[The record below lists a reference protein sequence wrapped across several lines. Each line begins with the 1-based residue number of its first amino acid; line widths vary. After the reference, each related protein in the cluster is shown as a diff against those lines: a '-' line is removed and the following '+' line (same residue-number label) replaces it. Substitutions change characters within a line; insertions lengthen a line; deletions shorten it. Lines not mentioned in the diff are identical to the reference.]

1 MQDTDGIEFFNTI
14 IMQPH
19 LKLITNA
26 GRGYHVRCAYKNR
39 DVAIKKRE
47 KHYKNSS
54 GTHIKPP
61 QAYRS
66 GKLKESDRK
75 SHGRSLDKSEQN
87 SESDNYD
94 SEAEYASDLT
104 SAENDSADYVG
115 DNVVTNNDTNL
126 SEIEVPM
133 PGCHMKIYN
142 ARNNIATD
150 VNIGDPLTLVV
161 NIDQQPLYGL
171 HVTDCIVRDG
181 IGWGEQRL
189 VGEDG

>member
-1 MQDTDGIEFFNTI
+1 
-14 IMQPH
+14 MQPH

-26 GRGYHVRCAYKNR
+26 GRGYHVRCAYKSR
-39 DVAIKKRE
+39 DVAMKKKQ
-47 KHYKNSS
+47 KHHKILSS
-54 GTHIKPP
+54 SIFPKAP

-66 GKLKESDRK
+66 GEFEQVNRK
-75 SHGRSLDKSEQN
+75 AHGRSLGKSEFSYN
-87 SESDNYD
+87 GNDNDNDNKNDNEFELEATMESFY
-94 SEAEYASDLT
+94 T
-104 SAENDSADYVG
+104 ENDSEDYGEDNITESNDAD
-115 DNVVTNNDTNL
+115 L
-126 SEIEVPM
+126 HKEVPM

-142 ARNNIATD
+142 SQNKIATD

-161 NIDQQPLYGL
+161 NIDKQHLYGL

>member
-1 MQDTDGIEFFNTI
+1 
-14 IMQPH
+14 MQPH

-39 DVAIKKRE
+39 DVAIKKIE
-47 KHYKNSS
+47 KHYKNL
-54 GTHIKPP
+54 GGIPIKPP
-61 QAYRS
+61 QAFRS
-66 GKLKESDRK
+66 GKLKESDRQ
-75 SHGRSLDKSEQN
+75 SHGRSLDKSLHN
-87 SESDNYD
+87 FDDNNYD
-94 SEAEYASDLT
+94 LEEEYATDLT
-104 SAENDSADYVG
+104 NTDYENDNTVI
-115 DNVVTNNDTNL
+115 DNKGA
-126 SEIEVPM
+126 SSQMEVPM

-150 VNIGDPLTLVV
+150 VNIGDPLTLVI
-161 NIDQQPLYGL
+161 NIDQQHLYGL